1 MPPEVVVEAAVR
13 ENVALVGLSA
23 LMTTTLPAMAETVRQ
38 LHALPT
44 PPAIMLGGAV
54 VTPEYAESLGAHYA
68 RDAKAAVEI
77 ARSILD

>member
-1 MPPEVVVEAAVR
+1 
-13 ENVALVGLSA
+13 
-23 LMTTTLPAMAETVRQ
+23 MAETVRQ
-38 LHALPT
+38 LHALPN

-54 VTPEYAESLGAHYA
+54 VTPEYAASLGAHYA